1 MNKEQSEKYEYKIQ
15 KLEERL
21 SEWEDYHEPL
31 SRIFRE
37 VKKALPEAKKDASKR
52 VEKFP
57 ESVLSGKEY
66 IIWRLKAIDA
76 EVSDE
81 IDRLLTQ
88 MIEEIENDIGG
99 M

>member
-15 KLEERL
+15 ELEGRL
-21 SEWEDYHEPL
+21 SEWESYHEPL
-31 SRIFRE
+31 ARIFRE
-37 VKKALPEAKKDASKR
+37 VKKALPGAKKDASKR
-52 VEKFP
+52 VEEYP

-88 MIEEIENDIGG
+88 MITEIENG
-99 M
+99 MD